1 MMKIVKLKY
10 RFAAGVLETDI
21 WKGCSCAG
29 IDGENPW
36 IHKGFID
43 GKSFKC
49 FYKLRFN
56 PLSDLNYISYQLSE
70 VCKGVFGV
78 QTVGSLQFIYL
89 AIAYDLLTSNV
100 SFCFS
105 AF

>member
-29 IDGENPW
+29 IDGESPW
-36 IHKGFID
+36 IHKGFIN

-49 FYKLRFN
+49 FYKLRTFAREC
-56 PLSDLNYISYQLSE
+56 SASKQLVPYNS
-70 VCKGVFGV
+70 
-78 QTVGSLQFIYL
+78 SI
-89 AIAYDLLTSNV
+89 
-100 SFCFS
+100 
-105 AF
+105 